1 MSETAIA
8 SFDVRCVISTVKAY
22 SYLVETRHEKK
33 RFGGKKKLSAFKN
46 VFIAR
51 QLLHSSGFGDVGTGL
66 NIFSRVISKLQH
78 SCFTKFV

>member
-1 MSETAIA
+1 MMSETAIA

-33 RFGGKKKLSAFKN
+33 KVSAVIFSAFKN

-51 QLLHSSGFGDVGTGL
+51 QLLHSSGFSDVGAGL
-66 NIFSRVISKLQH
+66 NMFPV
-78 SCFTKFV
+78 